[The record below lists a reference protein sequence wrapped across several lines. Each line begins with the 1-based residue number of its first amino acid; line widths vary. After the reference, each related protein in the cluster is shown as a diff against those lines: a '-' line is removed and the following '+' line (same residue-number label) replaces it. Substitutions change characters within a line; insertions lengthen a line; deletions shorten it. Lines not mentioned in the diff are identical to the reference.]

1 MVSIT
6 RQGFVMHR
14 IASVFRSNKERREKK
29 SVTQELAAASAGIPQ
44 AIKNR
49 VRCIP
54 PASAGVMPAEL
65 RCDALRNNQNHASV
79 M

>member
-49 VRCIP
+49 VRCIFP
-54 PASAGVMPAEL
+54 QVLASYQ
-65 RCDALRNNQNHASV
+65 RNCGAMRYVITRTTRQ
-79 M
+79 

>member
-1 MVSIT
+1 MVSIIPL

-49 VRCIP
+49 VRCLFFRKCWRH
-54 PASAGVMPAEL
+54 AGGIAV
-65 RCDALRNNQNHASV
+65 RCV
-79 M
+79 T